1 MGGTQRFLKL
11 HRERIAKVLSDSR
24 QKTLERNA
32 HLLALGKRS
41 SIRIK

>member
-1 MGGTQRFLKL
+1 MDDTRRFLRL
-11 HRERIAKVLSDSR
+11 HRKRIAKVLSDSR

-32 HLLALGKRS
+32 RLVTLGKKS

>member
-1 MGGTQRFLKL
+1 MDDTQRFLRF
-11 HRERIAKVLSDSR
+11 HRRRIAKVLSDSR

-32 HLLALGKRS
+32 RLQRLGKKS

>member
-1 MGGTQRFLKL
+1 MDDTQRFLRL
-11 HRERIAKVLSDSR
+11 HRKRIAKVLTDSR

-32 HLLALGKRS
+32 HLLALGKKS